1 MAASYPRPQDQW
13 FRHPFVL
20 LGLGLIACPALAVSL
35 HVPGSLWVGTLARK
49 DTVVALMLVSAALYA
64 AAVWLVTSR
73 PLPRHSLIWIIA
85 VAAIMRIILLCSP
98 PFMSSDVYRYVWDG
112 RVQQAGINPYAYVPA
127 DAALRRLRDPAI
139 YENINRK
146 EYAHTI
152 YPPAAQMLF
161 AAVARLSQT
170 VIAMKIALVLLEAAG
185 IAAMLRLLAIAKLPA
200 SRILIYAWNPL
211 AAWAVAGDGHIDGA
225 AIGLLGL
232 AMLAWATR
240 RDGLAGML
248 LGGAILTKF
257 LPVVAA
263 PALWRRW
270 GWKLPAACAVTI
282 AVLYACY
289 AGVGWRVF
297 GFLPNYTAEEGLR
310 QGSGFWLLALLE
322 RATPLPHFATALY
335 LLVSAVCLG
344 ALAWRVTRMR
354 HPDTIEMAGNVA
366 LLAAAT
372 VAAMSP
378 HYPWYYAWLAL
389 PCCLRVWPSVVWL
402 SVAPLVLYSDPFHD
416 EILIPTAVFVPAAVL
431 AVRDVGVRKHFF
443 FEKKKQKTFSFSH
456 PPAPPYA

>member
-1 MAASYPRPQDQW
+1 MAAFYPRPQDRW
-13 FRHPFVL
+13 FRHPLVP
-20 LGLGLIACPALAVSL
+20 LGLALIACPAIAVSL
-35 HVPGSLWVGTLARK
+35 HVPGSLWVGTLPRK
-49 DTVVALMLVSAALYA
+49 NAVVALMLVSAVLYA
-64 AAVWLVTSR
+64 AAVWLVTTR
-73 PLPRHSLIWIIA
+73 PLPRRSLVWIIA
-85 VAAIMRIILLCSP
+85 VAAIVRIILLCSP
-98 PFMSSDVYRYVWDG
+98 PFMSSDVYRYIWDG

-152 YPPAAQMLF
+152 YPPAAQMIF
-161 AAVARLSQT
+161 AAVARLGQT
-170 VIAMKIALVLLEAAG
+170 VTAMKIALVLLEAAG
-185 IAAMLRLLAIAKLPA
+185 IAATLRLLAIAKLPA

-240 RDGLAGML
+240 RDVLAGML

-257 LPVVAA
+257 LPIVVA

-270 GWKLPAACAVTI
+270 GWKFPAGCAVII
-282 AVLYACY
+282 AALYTSY

-310 QGSGFWLLALLE
+310 QGSGFWLLAVLE
-322 RATPLPHFATALY
+322 HAAPLSRAVTMVYLSMCAL
-335 LLVSAVCLG
+335 CLG
-344 ALAWRVTRMR
+344 ALAWRITRADN
-354 HPDTIEMAGNVA
+354 PGPVDMAGNVA

-372 VAAMSP
+372 MAAMSP

-389 PCCLRVWPSVVWL
+389 PCCLRLWPSVLWL
-402 SVAPLVLYSDPFHD
+402 SVAPLFLYSDPFHD
-416 EILIPTAVFVPAAVL
+416 EVLIPTAVFVPAMAL
-431 AVRDVGVRKHFF
+431 AVRDFALYKRFF
-443 FEKKKQKTFSFSH
+443 LEKKKPKTLSFSH

>member
-1 MAASYPRPQDQW
+1 
-13 FRHPFVL
+13 
-20 LGLGLIACPALAVSL
+20 
-35 HVPGSLWVGTLARK
+35 
-49 DTVVALMLVSAALYA
+49 
-64 AAVWLVTSR
+64 
-73 PLPRHSLIWIIA
+73 
-85 VAAIMRIILLCSP
+85 
-98 PFMSSDVYRYVWDG
+98 
-112 RVQQAGINPYAYVPA
+112 
-127 DAALRRLRDPAI
+127 
-139 YENINRK
+139 
-146 EYAHTI
+146 
-152 YPPAAQMLF
+152 
-161 AAVARLSQT
+161 
-170 VIAMKIALVLLEAAG
+170 MKIALVLLEAAG

-257 LPVVAA
+257 LPVVVA

-270 GWKLPAACAVTI
+270 GWKFPAACAVTI
-282 AVLYACY
+282 AALYACY
-289 AGVGWRVF
+289 AGIGWRVF

-322 RATPLPHFATALY
+322 RATPLPQAATAVY

-354 HPDTIEMAGNVA
+354 HPNTIEMAGNLA
-366 LLAAAT
+366 LLSAAT

-389 PCCLRVWPSVVWL
+389 PCCLQVWPSVVWL

-416 EILIPTAVFVPAAVL
+416 EILIPTAVFVPAFFL
-431 AVRDVGVRKHFF
+431 AVHDLGIRKHFF
-443 FEKKKQKTFSFSH
+443 FEKKKQKTFEYWH
-456 PPAPPYA
+456 PPAPPYP